1 MVACDNEDVSIGFQ
15 FGTPAGTI
23 TVLSEIMK
31 CIPDVPSG
39 IFGISFHY

>member
-23 TVLSEIMK
+23 TGLSEIMK
-31 CIPDVPSG
+31 CIPDASSG
-39 IFGISFHY
+39 MVGISLQY